1 MGEILLPAKMRGM
14 TTTEGQTFPRQ
25 SARTGNFRLGAPR
38 QVSVS
43 RDGERIVFVRSLSG
57 TDPVNR
63 LVVVD
68 TNELTERIVAD
79 PTKLLADSEEL
90 PAAERARRERMREST
105 SGVTSYSC
113 DSDATHAAFALSG
126 RLFVAD
132 LTAGA
137 TSPVRELAAA
147 TPAVDPRLSPD
158 GSFVSYVHDRALR
171 VINVATGD
179 DRALCEPESTTIT
192 YGLADF
198 IAAEELDRIRGQWW
212 SPDSTTLLVER
223 FDEAPVA
230 TWWISNP
237 AAPSIEPTPH
247 RYPAAGT
254 ANAEVSLQLVRLSGE
269 RTDVVWDQTYPY
281 LASVSWSSHG
291 PALIQVLSRNQQRGL
306 ILSIDPVD
314 GTTSTLHAQD
324 DPTWVDVI
332 PGLPCWTSDG
342 RLVRTVDDAATDTR
356 RLCVGD
362 ALVTP
367 PGIQV
372 MGVLASDESGVV
384 LIATDDPTERRV
396 YRVGLN
402 DTLTPLTPDGG
413 LRSVTSGGPT
423 TVVSSTSLGEV
434 STTWTITRQGVEVGH
449 LTSFAE
455 RPTIIPAVTLL
466 RAGERDIV
474 TAVLF
479 PTAHVHGSKRLPVI
493 MAPYGGPHHSEV
505 LASGLAFASDQW
517 LADQG
522 FAVIV
527 ADGRGTPGRGPAWE
541 RAVMRD
547 FAGPILD
554 DQIAALTAVSEAFP
568 DDIDTSRVGI
578 TGWSFG
584 GWLAGLA
591 VLARPDVF
599 HAAVA
604 GAPVTEWR
612 LYDTAY
618 TERYLGNPHD
628 EPDVYDRQSLV
639 ALAPGLQRPLMIIH
653 GLADDNVVVA
663 NTLAL
668 SGALLAA
675 GRPHTVLPLTGVTH
689 MASSETVAENL
700 LLLQVEFLRSALT
713 SP

>member
-1 MGEILLPAKMRGM
+1 M
-14 TTTEGQTFPRQ
+14 
-25 SARTGNFRLGAPR
+25 S
-38 QVSVS
+38 S
-43 RDGERIVFVRSLSG
+43 DGERIVFVRSSSG

-68 TNELTERIVAD
+68 TNAMAERIVAD
-79 PTKLLADSEEL
+79 PTELLADSEEL

-113 DSDATHAAFALSG
+113 DSATTRAAFALSG

-132 LTAGA
+132 LTPGA
-137 TSPVRELAAA
+137 ASTVREIAAA
-147 TPAVDPRLSPD
+147 TPAVDPRMSPD
-158 GSFVSYVHDRALR
+158 GAYVSYVHERALH

-179 DRALCEPESTTIT
+179 DRAVCEPESPTIT

-198 IAAEELDRIRGQWW
+198 IAAEELDRFRGQWW

-223 FDEAPVA
+223 FDESPVS

-237 AAPSIEPTPH
+237 ADPSLEPTPH

-254 ANAEVSLQLVRLSGE
+254 ANAEVSLALVRLSGGG
-269 RTDVVWDQTYPY
+269 TDVVWDEEYPY
-281 LASVSWSSHG
+281 LASVSWSSNG
-291 PALIQVLSRNQQRGL
+291 PALIQVFSRNQQRSL
-306 ILSIDPVD
+306 ILSIDPFD
-314 GTTSTLHAQD
+314 GTTTTLHTHD

-332 PGLPCWTSDG
+332 PGVPCWTADG

-372 MGVLASDESGVV
+372 MGVLASDDSGVV
-384 LIATDDPTERRV
+384 LLAADDPTERRP
-396 YRVGLN
+396 YRVSLDG
-402 DTLTPLTPDGG
+402 TFTPMASAGG
-413 LRSVTSGGPT
+413 LRSITCGGSTS
-423 TVVSSTSLGEV
+423 VVSSTSLDEV
-434 STTWTITRQGVEVGH
+434 STAWTTARDGAEVGH

-455 RPTIIPAVTLL
+455 KPTIKPDVTVL
-466 RAGERDIV
+466 RSGDRDIV

-479 PTAHVHGSKRLPVI
+479 PTGHVGGSARLPVI

-547 FAGPILD
+547 FTGPVLD
-554 DQIAALTAVSEAFP
+554 DQIAALTAVSELYP

-618 TERYLGNPHD
+618 TERYLGDPND
-628 EPDVYDRQSLV
+628 EPDVYDRHSLV
-639 ALAPGLQRPLMIIH
+639 ALAPRLRRPFMIIH

-700 LLLQVEFLRSALT
+700 LLLQVDFLRSALAA
-713 SP
+713 P